1 MVFTFAEGER
11 MFDLP
16 VKSLMEPKKLIMV
29 SKETTVSEAAGLMAS
44 KNAGAVLVIDNQQLV
59 GIFTERDAV
68 FRVLA
73 MGKDAVST
81 QLRDVMTAA
90 PSTVAGSTSYGHA
103 LLLMHEKGFRHVP
116 VVDGDRVIGIVA
128 SRNAMDPQLEEFVS
142 EARRREHYR

>member
-1 MVFTFAEGER
+1 MTLTFVEGER

-16 VKSLMEPKKLIMV
+16 VKSLMEPKKLIKV

-44 KNAGAVLVIDNQQLV
+44 KNAGAVLVIENQQLV

-73 MGKDAVST
+73 KGQDAMTT
-81 QLRDVMTAA
+81 QLCDVMTCA
-90 PSTVAGSTSYGHA
+90 PLTLAPGTSYGHA
-103 LLLMHEKGFRHVP
+103 LLLMHEKGFRHIP
-116 VVDGDRVIGIVA
+116 VVDGDRVVGIVA
-128 SRNAMDPQLEEFVS
+128 ARNAMDPQLEEFVS

>member
-1 MVFTFAEGER
+1 

-16 VKSLMEPKKLIMV
+16 VKSLMEPKKLILV
-29 SKETTVSEAAGLMAS
+29 SQETTVSEAAGLMAS
-44 KNAGAVLVIDNQQLV
+44 KNTGAVLVINNKQLV

-73 MGKDAVST
+73 MGKDAVTT
-81 QLRDVMTAA
+81 QLRDVMTAPPA
-90 PSTVAGSTSYGHA
+90 TVAPGTSYGHA

-116 VVDGDRVIGIVA
+116 VVAGDRVVGIVA